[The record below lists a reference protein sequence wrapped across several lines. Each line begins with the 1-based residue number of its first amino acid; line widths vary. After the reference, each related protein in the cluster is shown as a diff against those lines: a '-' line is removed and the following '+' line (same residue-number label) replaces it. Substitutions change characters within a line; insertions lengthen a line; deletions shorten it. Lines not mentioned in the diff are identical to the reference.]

1 MWHRRI
7 AWKVQYQLQLV
18 PCEFFSM
25 ELENAVG
32 IYDKMQ
38 VVYKEMTSD
47 IVKNYTSN
55 PLEPIISH

>member
-1 MWHRRI
+1 
-7 AWKVQYQLQLV
+7 
-18 PCEFFSM
+18 M

-55 PLEPIISH
+55 PLEPIISHKTSNILDEGCL

>member
-1 MWHRRI
+1 MKSSLSVAVSSMWI
-7 AWKVQYQLQLV
+7 
-18 PCEFFSM
+18 FSM

-55 PLEPIISH
+55 PLESIISH

>member
-1 MWHRRI
+1 MN
-7 AWKVQYQLQLV
+7 
-18 PCEFFSM
+18 FFSM

-47 IVKNYTSN
+47 IVKNYTLN
-55 PLEPIISH
+55 PLEPLISH